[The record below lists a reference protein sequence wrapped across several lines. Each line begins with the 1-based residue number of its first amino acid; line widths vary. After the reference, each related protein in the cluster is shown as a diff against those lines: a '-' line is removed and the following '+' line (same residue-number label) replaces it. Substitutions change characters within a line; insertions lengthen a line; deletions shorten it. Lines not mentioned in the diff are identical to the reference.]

1 MSTETRYRSLNS
13 RNNQGKAGT
22 LLVFAGYK
30 DPDVVVA
37 LQGVRARSLN
47 VEQHY
52 TNKDHDSEP
61 HYASLPGAG
70 HCIHYAFAACQQLI
84 PGRELGT

>member
-1 MSTETRYRSLNS
+1 
-13 RNNQGKAGT
+13 
-22 LLVFAGYK
+22 VFAGYK

-37 LQGVRARSLN
+37 WGVRTRSLN

-61 HYASLPGAG
+61 HYASLPGAV
-70 HCIHYAFAACQQLI
+70 HYICIM
-84 PGRELGT
+84 PPRRELGTITCGILHTSTEVKYL